1 MRNGPL
7 DTDERVRRALGA
19 LLRIYP
25 SSFRR
30 DVGQDLVETA
40 VHRRAESV
48 NRHPATGALRFWL
61 TEGARFVFDGL
72 LERAQALAS
81 LTDELRYAV
90 RQLGRAPGQQLLA
103 VVTLALGVGATVSV
117 FTLADAVVF
126 RPLPYADAHAL
137 YLVRSRFGSTELSS
151 NSQLNL
157 EDLRRSVKAMAWI
170 AGAYDRSPVLSDGQA
185 DTERVSALDVTGDY
199 LTGLGARVQE
209 GRPFNP
215 ADYGAG
221 AERVAIVS
229 RALWQRR
236 WNASTAAIG
245 APIRLDG
252 RPYTAVGVMA
262 PSYRDPEPIESGT
275 ITDVW
280 LPARAGA
287 FKEREDYGFQLIGR
301 LADGVSLAAASDELT
316 QAGLRLAAAYPEN
329 RNDGANLDFA
339 LKPLHETTV
348 AGARDRILLV
358 LGAVLLLLVLA
369 CANAANL
376 FLARGV
382 TRSAELAVRSAL
394 GATRSR
400 LALQLFVE
408 ASMIALIAGAL
419 GALVGTMGLRAFV
432 AAAPEGIPR
441 LREVTF
447 DMRAFVIVVVLTMAT
462 AAAFGILPALR
473 GARMASA
480 GGSGSVRTTGSRQT
494 QRLQSALV
502 AIEVALS
509 LVLVTGAA
517 LLLASFSHLLGIA
530 PGFDAKNVMVVQVRP
545 PLAADTADEDRMFY
559 GELIHRAASLPG
571 VSRAAVAFSVPGP
584 GAGAWTRVTPDAEV
598 GKSPGSE
605 PSRAG
610 ARGENAP
617 GADFFRFNVVNG
629 RFFEMLNI
637 PVLAGRGL
645 AANPS
650 QTGPLEVVITEAAAR
665 RFFPGVERP
674 LGRRLALGSPNS
686 KAPMR
691 EVVGIVGDVRQRG
704 PTRPAEPEIYLPH
717 QQRDIGRLSLLIEP
731 APGVTIAAETIRRMV
746 RELAADVP
754 VDRIEALATRYI
766 STRSQASLLA
776 SLLSAFAVVGLLLAA
791 IGTYATVSHAF
802 SRRVKEVAIRLALG
816 AHTGRVFRFVLGR
829 ALSVAAIGIAIGL
842 GLTVGLSR
850 FLEGQLYGVTA
861 QDPLMT
867 AFAVAGIAAAVA
879 VAALG
884 PAMRAARVDPNKV
897 LRQT

>member
-1 MRNGPL
+1 MRNVPL
-7 DTDERVRRALGA
+7 DKDARVRRALGA

-25 SSFRR
+25 PSFRR

-48 NRHPATGALRFWL
+48 HRHPATGALRFWL

-72 LERAQALAS
+72 LERAQALGS
-81 LTDELRYAV
+81 LLDELRYAV
-90 RQLGRAPGQQLLA
+90 RQLGRAPAQQALA

-126 RPLPYADAHAL
+126 RPLPYEDAHAL

-157 EDLRRSVKAMAWI
+157 EDLRRSVKTMAWI
-170 AGAYDRSPVLSDGQA
+170 AGAYDRSPALSDGRP
-185 DTERVSALDVTGDY
+185 DTERISALDVTTDY
-199 LTGLGARVQE
+199 LPGLGARVQE
-209 GRPFNP
+209 GRPFTQ
-215 ADYGAG
+215 ADYAAG

-236 WNASTAAIG
+236 WNGHPAAIG
-245 APIRLDG
+245 ALIRLDS
-252 RPYTAVGVMA
+252 RTYTVVGVMSA
-262 PSYRDPEPIESGT
+262 SYRDPEPIESGT

-280 LPARAGA
+280 VPARAGA

-316 QAGLRLAAAYPEN
+316 HAGLRLAAAYPEN

-339 LKPLHETTV
+339 LRPLHETTV
-348 AGARDRILLV
+348 GDARERILLV
-358 LGAVLLLLVLA
+358 LGAVLLLLMLA

-382 TRSAELAVRSAL
+382 TRSPELAVRSAL
-394 GATRSR
+394 GATGSR

-419 GALVGTMGLRAFV
+419 GALVGAMGLRAFV

-447 DMRAFVIVVVLTMAT
+447 DARALLIVVALTMAT
-462 AAAFGILPALR
+462 AVAFGILPALR

-480 GGSGSVRTTGSRQT
+480 GASGSMRLTGSRHT

-517 LLLASFSHLLGIA
+517 LLLASFGHLLGVA

-545 PLAADTADEDRMFY
+545 PLAADTAEEDRMFY
-559 GELIHRAASLPG
+559 GELIHRAMSLPG

-584 GAGAWTRVTPDAEV
+584 GAGAWTRVTPDTAV
-598 GKSPGSE
+598 GESPGSE

-645 AANPS
+645 AGNPS
-650 QTGPLEVVITEAAAR
+650 QTGPLEVVINEAAAK

-686 KAPMR
+686 KAAMR
-691 EVVGIVGDVRQRG
+691 EIVGIVGDVRQRG
-704 PTRPAEPEIYLPH
+704 PTHPAEPEIYLPH
-717 QQRDIGRLSLLIEP
+717 RQRDIGRLNLLIEP
-731 APGVTIAAETIRRMV
+731 APGVTLAAETIRRMV

-776 SLLSAFAVVGLLLAA
+776 SLLSAFAFVGLLLAA

-842 GLTVGLSR
+842 GLTFGLSR

-861 QDPLMT
+861 RDPLMT
-867 AFAVAGIAAAVA
+867 AGAVAGIAAAVA
-879 VAALG
+879 MAALG

-897 LRQT
+897 LRQI

>member
-1 MRNGPL
+1 MRNVAR
-7 DTDERVRRALGA
+7 DKDARARRALAA

-30 DVGQDLVETA
+30 DVGQDLIETA

-48 NRHPATGALRFWL
+48 RRHPATGALRFWL

-72 LERAQALAS
+72 VERTQALAS
-81 LTDELRYAV
+81 FPDELRYAV

-157 EDLRRSVKAMAWI
+157 DDLRRSVKTMAWI
-170 AGAYDRSPVLSDGQA
+170 AGAYDRSPALSDGRA

-215 ADYGAG
+215 ADYAAG

-245 APIRLDG
+245 ASIRLDG
-252 RPYTAVGVMA
+252 RPYTVVGVMA

-287 FKEREDYGFQLIGR
+287 FKDRDDYGFQLIGR
-301 LADGVSLAAASDELT
+301 LADGASIAAARDELS
-316 QAGLRLAAAYPEN
+316 QAGRRLAAAYPEN
-329 RNDGANLDFA
+329 RVDGANLEFA

-348 AGARDRILLV
+348 GESRDRILLL
-358 LGAVLLLLVLA
+358 LGAVGLLLVLA
-369 CANAANL
+369 CANGANL

-382 TRSAELAVRSAL
+382 TRSAELSVRSAL

-408 ASMIALIAGAL
+408 TSMIALMAGAL
-419 GALVGTMGLRAFV
+419 GGLVGTMGLRAFV

-441 LREVTF
+441 LHEVTF
-447 DMRAFVIVVVLTMAT
+447 DVRAFFIVVALTLAT
-462 AAAFGILPALR
+462 AVAFGILPALR

-517 LLLASFSHLLGIA
+517 LLLASFGHLLGVA

-545 PLAADTADEDRMFY
+545 PLAADTAEEDRMFY
-559 GELIHRAASLPG
+559 GELIYRAASLPG

-584 GAGAWTRVTPDAEV
+584 GGGAWTRVTPDTGV
-598 GKSPGSE
+598 GQSPGSE

-610 ARGENAP
+610 AFGDAP
-617 GADFFRFNVVNG
+617 GANFFRFNVVNG

-645 AANPS
+645 AANPLR
-650 QTGPLEVVITEAAAR
+650 TGPLEVVINEAAAK

-674 LGRRLALGSPNS
+674 VGRRLALGTANS
-686 KAPMR
+686 TAPMR

-704 PTRPAEPEIYLPH
+704 PTHPAEPEIYLPH
-717 QQRDIGRLSLLIEP
+717 QQRDIGRLNLLIEP
-731 APGVTIAAETIRRMV
+731 APGVTLAAETIRRMV
-746 RELAADVP
+746 RDLAADVP
-754 VDRIEALATRYI
+754 VDRIESLATRYI

-816 AHTGRVFRFVLGR
+816 AHAGRVFRFVLGR

-842 GLTVGLSR
+842 ALTFGLSR
-850 FLEGQLYGVTA
+850 FLEGQLYGVTGR
-861 QDPLMT
+861 DPVMT
-867 AFAVAGIAAAVA
+867 AGAVAGIAAAVA
-879 VAALG
+879 IAALG

-897 LRQT
+897 LRQM

>member
-1 MRNGPL
+1 MRSSVQG
-7 DTDERVRRALGA
+7 DARVRQALSA
-19 LLRIYP
+19 LLRFYP

-40 VHRRAESV
+40 VHRRSESV
-48 NRHPATGALRFWL
+48 RRHPKTGALRFWL

-81 LTDELRYAV
+81 VPDEFRHAV
-90 RQLGRAPGQQLLA
+90 RQLGRAPAQQALA

-117 FTLADAVVF
+117 FTLADVVVF

-157 EDLRRSVKAMAWI
+157 EDLRRSVKTMAWI
-170 AGAYDRSPVLSDGQA
+170 AGAYDRSPALSDGRG
-185 DTERVSALDVTGDY
+185 DTERVAALDVTSDY
-199 LTGLGARVQE
+199 LPGLGARVQE
-209 GRPFNP
+209 GRPFNQS
-215 ADYGAG
+215 DYAAG
-221 AERVAIVS
+221 AERVAIMS

-236 WNASTAAIG
+236 WNGNPAAIG
-245 APIRLDG
+245 APIRLDD
-252 RPYTAVGVMA
+252 RTYTIVGVMA

-280 LPARAGA
+280 VPARAGA
-287 FKEREDYGFQLIGR
+287 FKDRDDYGFQLIGR
-301 LADGVSLAAASDELT
+301 LADGVSLAAARDELT
-316 QAGLRLAAAYPEN
+316 QTGLRLAAAYPEN
-329 RNDGANLDFA
+329 RVDGGNLDFA

-382 TRSAELAVRSAL
+382 TRSPELAVRSAL

-400 LALQLFVE
+400 LALQLFLE

-447 DMRAFVIVVVLTMAT
+447 DARAFLIVVALTMAT
-462 AAAFGILPALR
+462 AVAFGVLPALR

-480 GGSGSVRTTGSRQT
+480 GGSGSARTTGSRQT

-517 LLLASFSHLLGIA
+517 LLLASFGHLLGVPA
-530 PGFDAKNVMVVQVRP
+530 GFDAKNVTVVQVRP

-559 GELIHRAASLPG
+559 GELMNRAASLPG
-571 VSRAAVAFSVPGP
+571 VTRAAVAFAVPGP

-610 ARGENAP
+610 AFGDAP
-617 GADFFRFNVVNG
+617 GPDFFRFNVVNG
-629 RFFEMLNI
+629 PFFETLNI
-637 PVLAGRGL
+637 PLLAGRVL
-645 AANPS
+645 AANPKRAA
-650 QTGPLEVVITEAAAR
+650 LEVVINEAAAK
-665 RFFPGVERP
+665 RFFPGVDRP
-674 LGRRLALGSPNS
+674 LGRRLALGAANS

-691 EVVGIVGDVRQRG
+691 EVVGIVGNVRQRG
-704 PTRPAEPEIYLPH
+704 PTHPADPEIYLPH
-717 QQRDIGRLSLLIEP
+717 QQRDIGRLSLLIET
-731 APGVTIAAETIRRMV
+731 ADGITLGAETIRHLV

-754 VDRIEALATRYI
+754 VDRIEALGSRYVA
-766 STRSQASLLA
+766 TRSQASLLA
-776 SLLSAFAVVGLLLAA
+776 SLLSAFAAVGLLLAA

-802 SRRVKEVAIRLALG
+802 SRRVREVAIRLALG
-816 AHTGRVFRFVLGR
+816 ARAGRVFRFVVGR
-829 ALSVAAIGIAIGL
+829 ALSVAAIGIAGGL
-842 GLTVGLSR
+842 VLTFLLSR

-861 QDPLMT
+861 RDPLMT
-867 AFAVAGIAAAVA
+867 AGAVAGIVAAV
-879 VAALG
+879 VLAALR
-884 PAMRAARVDPNKV
+884 PAMRAASVDPNKV